1 MSCNNTCQIGANLN
15 VGVQEGTPFETP
27 ILMGIS
33 KIVANDGTTN
43 KISLTTPKT
52 EAYWTGLTANAE
64 YNKRLNLLKLIDDF
78 AEDPQDPEMQ
88 SASSGRNYRLRDGV
102 VGYEFKIFNTD
113 KTLFQAL
120 KSFERKTAN
129 SAYGMILADA
139 CGNVVGQK
147 CGNDLNYVRIS
158 QGSFIVKNM
167 NKTNEVMNHVLVRF
181 ELEVGVQNAYD
192 VMLISNGDFNINKV
206 EPLKDLELKAVVS
219 TTTTNYTVDL
229 VHRSANAMGI
239 PAMGQDVLLNW
250 TVVNK
255 TTNAAV
261 ALTSVAE
268 DAIVDGRYLFVATV
282 AQTNG
287 DVLNFKY
294 LSASF
299 EADFDVTITI

>member
-1 MSCNNTCQIGANLN
+1 
-15 VGVQEGTPFETP
+15 
-27 ILMGIS
+27 
-33 KIVANDGTTN
+33 
-43 KISLTTPKT
+43 
-52 EAYWTGLTANAE
+52 
-64 YNKRLNLLKLIDDF
+64 
-78 AEDPQDPEMQ
+78 
-88 SASSGRNYRLRDGV
+88 
-102 VGYEFKIFNTD
+102 
-113 KTLFQAL
+113 
-120 KSFERKTAN
+120 
-129 SAYGMILADA
+129 MILADA

-239 PAMGQDVLLNW
+239 PAMGQDVLANW

-268 DAIVDGRYLFVATV
+268 DAVVDGRYLFVATV

-287 DVLNFKY
+287 NVLNFKY